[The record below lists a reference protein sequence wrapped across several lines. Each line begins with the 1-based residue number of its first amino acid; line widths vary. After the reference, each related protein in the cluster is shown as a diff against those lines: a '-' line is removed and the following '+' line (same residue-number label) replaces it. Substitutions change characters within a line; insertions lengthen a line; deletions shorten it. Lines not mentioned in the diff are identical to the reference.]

1 MITSCASSPWEVE
14 KATSQSRLISGRYRV
29 ESLTGHWN
37 PGNREGLCTLPLCL
51 ATSGSHKGTVES
63 FLLSC
68 PSLSSSRQALVE
80 FSMNYL
86 LSYPD
91 LLPLMYECLA
101 ADPVQFWLD
110 CSTMPQVIRAVQE
123 EEKGGEIL
131 FVFFKISRNYCHG
144 LHKARLAL
152 LKSD

>member
-1 MITSCASSPWEVE
+1 MVSH
-14 KATSQSRLISGRYRV
+14 
-29 ESLTGHWN
+29 SL
-37 PGNREGLCTLPLCL
+37 
-51 ATSGSHKGTVES
+51 A
-63 FLLSC
+63 
-68 PSLSSSRQALVE
+68 
-80 FSMNYL
+80 
-86 LSYPD
+86 
-91 LLPLMYECLA
+91 LPLMYECLS

-123 EEKGGEIL
+123 EGRGIL